1 MPIDSSLFLDVS
13 DALGMGNPAI
23 VEKDYYVVALLK
35 LLSELSS
42 NTHSLVFSGGTALA
56 KSGIKTHRMSED
68 VDIKIIPKDQ
78 SREISKT
85 QKRKARKALHL
96 QTLEIIHS
104 NDLFTI
110 ESNPIIFDEY
120 RYQQFDIRYPQAHSI
135 VPCLRPFIKLE
146 LIETSLYDEV
156 NQREISSLT
165 NEVMQKAAEVETMD
179 FTSIISTQAEKL
191 ISMLRRTASF
201 TRYNERDDDPALIR
215 HIYDTY
221 YIQQANLA
229 DIEAVVPLVTKVIT
243 EDVARYGNQ
252 HKEFVENSIGE
263 LMYGL
268 QILEENKIYEERFNQ
283 YVVPMVYG
291 HIIVTWQDAFSV
303 FKLFSEQVLSRV
315 CARKV
320 GRKVGHPTIA

>member
-13 DALGMGNPAI
+13 DALGLGNPAI

-35 LLSELSS
+35 LLSEVSS
-42 NTHSLVFSGGTALA
+42 DTHSLVFSGGTALA
-56 KSGIKTHRMSED
+56 KSGINTNRMSED
-68 VDIKIIPKDQ
+68 VDIKIIPKDLLAD
-78 SREISKT
+78 ISKT
-85 QKRKARKALHL
+85 QKRKARKALHHQIL
-96 QTLEIIHS
+96 DMINS

-110 ESNPIIFDEY
+110 DSKPVIFDEY

-135 VPCLRPFIKLE
+135 TPCLRPFIKLE
-146 LIETSLYDEV
+146 LIETLLYDEV

-165 NEVMQKAAEVETMD
+165 NEVMQEAAEVETMD

-191 ISMLRRTASF
+191 VSILRRTASF
-201 TRYNERDDDPALIR
+201 TRDNQRDDDPALIR

-221 YIQQANLA
+221 YIQQANHADVGAVALLLA
-229 DIEAVVPLVTKVIT
+229 QVIA

-252 HKEFVENSIGE
+252 HEEFVLNPIGE

-268 QILEENKIYEERFNQ
+268 QMLEENKVYEERFNQ

-291 HIIVTWQDAFSV
+291 DIIVTWQNAFSV
-303 FKLFSEQVLSRV
+303 FKLFVKQVTNEVNKNKS
-315 CARKV
+315 
-320 GRKVGHPTIA
+320 

>member
-13 DALGMGNPAI
+13 DTLGMGNPAI

-35 LLSELSS
+35 VLSELSS
-42 NTHSLVFSGGTALA
+42 DTHSLVFSGGTALA

-68 VDIKIIPKDQ
+68 VDIKIIPKDLLA
-78 SREISKT
+78 EVSKT
-85 QKRKARKALHL
+85 QKRKARRELHH
-96 QTLEIIHS
+96 QVFDIIHS
-104 NDLFTI
+104 NDLLTI
-110 ESNPIIFDEY
+110 ESKPIIFDEY

-146 LIETSLYDEV
+146 LIETLLYDEI

-165 NEVMQKAAEVETMD
+165 NEVMQEAPEVETMD

-201 TRYNERDDDPALIR
+201 TRDNQRDDDPALIR

-221 YIQQANLA
+221 YIQQSNHA
-229 DIEAVVPLVTKVIT
+229 DIEIVVPLVTKVIA

-252 HKEFVENSIGE
+252 HEEFVQNPIAE

-268 QILEENKIYEERFNQ
+268 KILEENKLYEERFNQ

-291 HIIVTWQDAFSV
+291 DIIVTWQDAFGV
-303 FKLFSEQVLSRV
+303 FKLFAEKVLNKIS
-315 CARKV
+315 KN
-320 GRKVGHPTIA
+320 KS

>member
-13 DALGMGNPAI
+13 DTLGMGNPAI

-35 LLSELSS
+35 LLSELPSD
-42 NTHSLVFSGGTALA
+42 THSLVFSGGTALA

-68 VDIKIIPKDQ
+68 VDIKIIPKDLLA
-78 SREISKT
+78 EVSKT
-85 QKRKARKALHL
+85 QKRKARRELHH
-96 QTLEIIHS
+96 QVFDIIHS

-110 ESNPIIFDEY
+110 ESKPVIFDEY

-146 LIETSLYDEV
+146 LIETLLYDEI
-156 NQREISSLT
+156 NQRKISSLT
-165 NEVMQKAAEVETMD
+165 NEVMQEAPEVETMD

-191 ISMLRRTASF
+191 VSMLRRTASF
-201 TRYNERDDDPALIR
+201 TRDDQRDDDPALIR

-221 YIQQANLA
+221 YIQQANHA
-229 DIEAVVPLVTKVIT
+229 DIKIVSLVTKVIV
-243 EDVARYGNQ
+243 EDIARYGNQ
-252 HKEFVENSIGE
+252 HEEFVQNPIAE

-268 QILEENKIYEERFNQ
+268 KILEENKLYEERFNQ

-291 HIIVTWQDAFSV
+291 DIIVTWQDAFGV
-303 FKLFSEQVLSRV
+303 FKLFAEKVLNKIS
-315 CARKV
+315 KNN
-320 GRKVGHPTIA
+320 K

>member
-1 MPIDSSLFLDVS
+1 MPIDNSLFLDVS
-13 DALGMGNPAI
+13 DTLGMGNPAI

-35 LLSELSS
+35 VLSELSS
-42 NTHSLVFSGGTALA
+42 DTHSLVFSGGTALA

-68 VDIKIIPKDQ
+68 VDIKIIPKDLLA
-78 SREISKT
+78 EVSKT
-85 QKRKARKALHL
+85 QKRKARRELHH
-96 QTLEIIHS
+96 QVFDIIHS
-104 NDLFTI
+104 NDFFTI
-110 ESNPIIFDEY
+110 ESKPIIFDEY

-146 LIETSLYDEV
+146 LIETLLYDEI

-165 NEVMQKAAEVETMD
+165 NEVMQEAPEVKTMD

-201 TRYNERDDDPALIR
+201 TRDNQRDDDPALIR
-215 HIYDTY
+215 HIYDIY
-221 YIQQANLA
+221 YIQQANHA
-229 DIEAVVPLVTKVIT
+229 DIEIVVPLVTKVIA

-252 HKEFVENSIGE
+252 HEEFVQNPIAE

-268 QILEENKIYEERFNQ
+268 KVLEENKLYKERFNQ

-291 HIIVTWQDAFSV
+291 DIIVTWQNAFSV
-303 FKLFSEQVLSRV
+303 FKLFTEQVLSEISKNNNQIIGFVIR
-315 CARKV
+315 
-320 GRKVGHPTIA
+320 

>member
-1 MPIDSSLFLDVS
+1 
-13 DALGMGNPAI
+13 MGNPAI

-35 LLSELSS
+35 VLSELSS
-42 NTHSLVFSGGTALA
+42 DTHSLVFSGGTALA

-68 VDIKIIPKDQ
+68 VDIKIIPKDLLA
-78 SREISKT
+78 EVSKT
-85 QKRKARKALHL
+85 QKRKARRELHH
-96 QTLEIIHS
+96 QVFDIIHS
-104 NDLFTI
+104 NDFFTI
-110 ESNPIIFDEY
+110 ESKPIIFDEY

-146 LIETSLYDEV
+146 LIETLLYDEI

-165 NEVMQKAAEVETMD
+165 NEVMQEAPEVKTMD

-201 TRYNERDDDPALIR
+201 TRDNQRDDDPALIR
-215 HIYDTY
+215 HIYDIY
-221 YIQQANLA
+221 YIQQANHA
-229 DIEAVVPLVTKVIT
+229 DIEIVVPLVTKVIA

-252 HKEFVENSIGE
+252 HEEFVQNPIAE

-268 QILEENKIYEERFNQ
+268 KVLEENKLYKERFNQ

-291 HIIVTWQDAFSV
+291 DIIVTWQNAFSV
-303 FKLFSEQVLSRV
+303 FKLFTEQVLSEISKNNNQIIGFVIR
-315 CARKV
+315 
-320 GRKVGHPTIA
+320 